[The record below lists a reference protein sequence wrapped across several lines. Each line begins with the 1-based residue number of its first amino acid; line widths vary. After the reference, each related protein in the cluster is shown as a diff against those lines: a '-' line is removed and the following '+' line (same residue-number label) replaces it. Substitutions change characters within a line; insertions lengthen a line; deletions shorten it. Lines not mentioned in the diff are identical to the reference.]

1 MSVGSH
7 LVEMAWHEP
16 LLDVLHSVPGI
27 CPEDANHIAR
37 GVALFCAEAGFVV
50 LKRADLLL
58 LAAKGLS
65 GLGRHTDAENI
76 LMHDQDYGPF
86 VRCWLG
92 GFEQIDSFASLFPFF
107 SRGVVAPGRWSG
119 LQNQTMWILDLNRL
133 MVAEEEL
140 HEMLVY
146 RSMQLLLERL
156 VVLWDADC
164 GRGVL
169 GIRGHNSEV
178 MQQLFEVPKSKD
190 MAAVVAYVEDVLERA
205 RDSRDWITRPDVM
218 ML

>member
-1 MSVGSH
+1 MI
-7 LVEMAWHEP
+7 EMAWHEP
-16 LLDVLHSVPGI
+16 LLDVLQSVPDM
-27 CPEDANHIAR
+27 CPEEANHIAR
-37 GVALFCAEAGFVV
+37 GAAVFCVEAGFVV

-65 GLGRHTDAENI
+65 GLGRHTDAENL
-76 LMHDQDYGPF
+76 LMRDQDYGSF

-107 SRGVVAPGRWSG
+107 SRGVIAPGRWSG

-133 MVAEEEL
+133 MVAEKEL

-146 RSMQLLLERL
+146 RSMQLLLKEL
-156 VVLWDADC
+156 VVLWDVDC

-169 GIRGHNSEV
+169 GIRGHHSDV
-178 MQQLFEVPKSKD
+178 MRRLFEMPKSKD
-190 MAAVVAYVEDVLERA
+190 MGAMVAYIEHVLDREQ
-205 RDSRDWITRPDVM
+205 SLRDWVTRPDVM